1 MTAASGV
8 VERRATFSVL
18 EVDGIYGVDGEQF
31 AEHELRRVAA
41 VVPAGQ
47 MQRGRLVLAR
57 LGVQNYN
64 RSINQPINIRLTNSC
79 MHGLA
84 PAYLAETLDRAAD
97 VDSRRRLS
105 SGSPAA
111 LLVPMTRR
119 RTLGDCAFPVAAAQV
134 SVEQSAYH
142 TDFTVITANVQA
154 AAQDIPVRA
163 VVFVTFL
170 LHCLRQL

>member
-1 MTAASGV
+1 M
-8 VERRATFSVL
+8 ERRATFSVL

-64 RSINQPINIRLTNSC
+64 RSINQPINIRLTDSC

-84 PAYLAETLDRAAD
+84 PAYLAETLNRAAD
-97 VDSRRRLS
+97 VDSRRRPNDRIAGSATGPDDS
-105 SGSPAA
+105 SPHSW
-111 LLVPMTRR
+111 
-119 RTLGDCAFPVAAAQV
+119 
-134 SVEQSAYH
+134 
-142 TDFTVITANVQA
+142 
-154 AAQDIPVRA
+154 
-163 VVFVTFL
+163 
-170 LHCLRQL
+170 

>member
-1 MTAASGV
+1 MRVTSALKTSGGQTHLDDHVVTAASGV

-64 RSINQPINIRLTNSC
+64 RSINQSTNQYSFNKFVYARPRS
-79 MHGLA
+79 GL
-84 PAYLAETLDRAAD
+84 P
-97 VDSRRRLS
+97 
-105 SGSPAA
+105 
-111 LLVPMTRR
+111 
-119 RTLGDCAFPVAAAQV
+119 C
-134 SVEQSAYH
+134 
-142 TDFTVITANVQA
+142 
-154 AAQDIPVRA
+154 
-163 VVFVTFL
+163 
-170 LHCLRQL
+170 